1 MKKLLTTSLDALW
14 AFLPMVL
21 LIIEVPDL
29 HAQQN
34 QLISGDC
41 VEHFRIKDDRAC
53 AGLKINS
60 FSSELLQAAYTLE
73 TSKSSSTGVQRVN
86 SWHVPTDQN
95 LVLEKDLLVFSKGD
109 VRIDGNIL
117 GKSQLNHNSDGQNL
131 IICSNGTIEINGN
144 ILLSNGGDAHLPA
157 LHTLAQNGL
166 PQQSWAQLAANAP
179 YLLPTVQLSRYVN
192 GGRGGG
198 LLLKARQIII
208 NGQVK
213 VGAGGHGVAGGNGG
227 AGASLIFLFEQF
239 QAGPQSRRFEA
250 GQGGHGGDGVEWFTL
265 DGGAG
270 GQGGEALFFA
280 CSNGSNGA
288 NGTGSPTTAG
298 TNGGNGGTGGNGTDG
313 IACNGGNGG
322 NGGSGGANNNNP
334 MNINYGNG
342 RRGGAGGIGGA
353 GGFAFNNVAGGSSL
367 GGDGGNGGSG
377 GSGGNAFGTDN
388 DGGRGGDGGD
398 GGTGG
403 IAIGA
408 DGTTGGSCATTDG
421 GDATGGDGGDG
432 GMGGFGGFGTGMGT
446 GGRGGNGGAR
456 GAGGDATGGS
466 AGSCTAV
473 TCSTPQGG
481 TGTGGIRGARGTGG
495 MGGPSGVGG
504 TTGADGNQG
513 PNNPN
518 GIGTD
523 GNDGVCILPIELTQ
537 FAANLKEGGVLI
549 NWTTSTELNNDY
561 MALERSADAQN
572 FLEIARIKGKGTT
585 DETQHYAYFD
595 PNPLA
600 GINYYRL
607 RQVDF
612 DGTTDYSKVVAVT
625 LDKGEL
631 MSIFPN
637 PAKDRIN
644 IQTSLTL
651 LPQEVYLL
659 DVMGRRVAVNLQG
672 SPGWYEINLPAELPA
687 GNYWLRL
694 QDRAQ
699 IHRLV
704 VVKE

>member
-1 MKKLLTTSLDALW
+1 MKKLLTTSLGGVWAL
-14 AFLPMVL
+14 L
-21 LIIEVPDL
+21 LIALLSIQVPNL

-34 QLISGDC
+34 QLISNHYLA
-41 VEHFRIKDDRAC
+41 HFRVKDDRAC
-53 AGLKINS
+53 TDLNINS
-60 FSSELLQAAYTLE
+60 ASSALLQAAYDLE
-73 TSKSSSTGVQRVN
+73 TSKSSSPVVQRLK
-86 SWHVPTDQN
+86 SWHVPVDQD
-95 LVLEKDLLVFSKGD
+95 LVLEKDLFVFSEGN

-117 GKSQLNHNSDGQNL
+117 GKSTLNHNSDGQNL
-131 IICSNGTIEINGN
+131 IICSNGTIEINGT
-144 ILLSNGGDAHLPA
+144 IQLSNGGNGQLPA
-157 LHTLAQNGL
+157 PNTLAQYSL
-166 PQQSWAQLAANAP
+166 PQKNWAQIAANAP
-179 YLLPTVQLSRYVN
+179 YLLPTVKLAQHVN
-192 GGRGGG
+192 GGKGGG
-198 LLLKARQIII
+198 LLLKARRIII

-213 VGAGGHGVAGGNGG
+213 VGAGGHGIAGGNGG

-239 QAGPQSRRFEA
+239 QAGPQSRHFEA
-250 GQGGHGGDGVEWFTL
+250 GQGGDGGDGVEWFTI

-270 GQGGEALFFA
+270 GPGGEALFFA

-298 TNGGNGGTGGNGTDG
+298 TNGDNGGAGGNSTDG

-322 NGGSGGANNNNP
+322 NGGSGGANNNL
-334 MNINYGNG
+334 MSMNYGNG
-342 RRGGAGGIGGA
+342 RRGGAGGNGGA

-398 GGTGG
+398 GGAGG
-403 IAIGA
+403 AAMGA
-408 DGTTGGSCATTDG
+408 AGTNGNCATTDG

-432 GMGGFGGFGTGMGT
+432 GMGGFGGFGTGTGT

-456 GAGGDATGGS
+456 GPGGDGIGGS

-473 TCSTPQGG
+473 SCSTPQGG
-481 TGTGGIRGARGTGG
+481 TGVGGIRGARGTGG
-495 MGGPSGVGG
+495 IGGPSGVGG
-504 TTGADGNQG
+504 TTGANGSLG
-513 PNNPN
+513 PNNPS
-518 GIGTD
+518 GTGTD

-537 FAANLKEGGVLI
+537 FAANLREGGVLI
-549 NWTTSTELNNDY
+549 NWTTATELNNDY

-659 DVMGRRVAVNLQG
+659 DALGRRVAVNLQG
-672 SPGWYEINLPAELPA
+672 SPGWYEINLPVELPA

>member
-1 MKKLLTTSLDALW
+1 MKKLLTKSLVGGLW
-14 AFLPMVL
+14 AFLSMALLSIVVL
-21 LIIEVPDL
+21 DL

-34 QLISGDC
+34 QLINSNWL
-41 VEHFRIKDDRAC
+41 EHFHIQDDRVC
-53 AGLKINS
+53 AGLNINS
-60 FSSELLQAAYTLE
+60 ASSELLQAAYALE
-73 TSKSSSTGVQRVN
+73 TSKSSRSLIQRFK
-86 SWHVPTDQN
+86 SWHVPTNQN
-95 LVLEKDLLVFSKGD
+95 LVLEKDLLVFSEGD
-109 VRIDGNIL
+109 VQIDGNIL
-117 GKSQLNHNSDGQNL
+117 GKNQLNHNSDGQNL

-166 PQQSWAQLAANAP
+166 PQQSWAQIATSAL
-179 YLLPTVQLSRYVN
+179 YLLPTVQLSHYVN

-213 VGAGGHGVAGGNGG
+213 VGSGGQGIAGGHGG
-227 AGASLIFLFEQF
+227 AGASLVFLFEQF
-239 QAGPQSRRFEA
+239 QAGPESRRFDA
-250 GQGGHGGDGVEWFTL
+250 GHGGHGGDGVEWFTL

-280 CSNGSNGA
+280 CSNGTNGA
-288 NGTGSPTTAG
+288 NGTGSPTMAG
-298 TNGGNGGTGGNGTDG
+298 TNGGNGGDGGSSTDG

-322 NGGSGGANNNNP
+322 NGGSGGANNNP
-334 MNINYGNG
+334 MNMNYGHG
-342 RRGGAGGIGGA
+342 RRGGAGGHGGA
-353 GGFAFNNVAGGSSL
+353 GGFAFNSVAGGSSF

-377 GSGGNAFGTDN
+377 GGGGNAFGTDN
-388 DGGRGGDGGD
+388 DGGRGGDGGE
-398 GGTGG
+398 GGVGG
-403 IAIGA
+403 VAVGA
-408 DGTTGGSCATTDG
+408 SGTTGGSCATTTG

-432 GMGGFGGFGTGMGT
+432 GMGGSGGFSTGVGT
-446 GGRGGNGGAR
+446 GGRGGDGGAR
-456 GAGGDATGGS
+456 GAGGNAYGGN
-466 AGSCTAV
+466 AGSCTAM
-473 TCSTPQGG
+473 TCSVPQGG
-481 TGTGGIRGARGTGG
+481 TGIGGIRGARGARGI
-495 MGGPSGVGG
+495 GGPNGG
-504 TTGADGNQG
+504 
-513 PNNPN
+513 NNGDLGSNTPTN

-523 GNDGVCILPIELTQ
+523 GTDGMCILPIELTQ
-537 FAANLKEGGVLI
+537 FAANLKEAGVLI
-549 NWTTSTELNNDY
+549 NWTTATELNNDY

-572 FLEIARIKGKGTT
+572 FLEITRIKGKGTT

-600 GINYYRL
+600 GVNYYRL

-625 LDKGEL
+625 LDKGDL

-659 DVMGRRVAVNLQG
+659 DVLGRRVAVNLQG